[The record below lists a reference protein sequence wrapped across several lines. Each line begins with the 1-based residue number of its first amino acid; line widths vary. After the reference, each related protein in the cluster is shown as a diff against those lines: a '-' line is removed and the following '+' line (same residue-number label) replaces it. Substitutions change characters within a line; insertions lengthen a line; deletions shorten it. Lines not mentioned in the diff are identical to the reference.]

1 MSDSISPQERCEA
14 VARITGH
21 RFADLHLLEQGLSH
35 ASTCSH
41 IEDPKERLAGHNE
54 RLEFLGDAMLGAAV
68 AYMLYER
75 FPEADEGF
83 MSRCKGQLVSRKTL
97 AKAMHQHG
105 LLHYAH
111 LGNQM
116 DQDTPTSVL
125 ANLAEGLWGLF
136 ISTAGGFPCATRC
149 LHCWMH
155 NLPRPPT
162 SRPLMPKTACKC
174 GDWNTTASCR
184 FTNPSAAVA
193 ATMNHAFIRRFV
205 SASITPA
212 LKAALGATPKP
223 MPRPNCSRDW
233 LCTGSSLL
241 RSGLKTD
248 TSQMTPIFSHWQ
260 GELNEGIAQLFR
272 GQINATSGEK
282 RKSDEVI
289 RF

>member
-1 MSDSISPQERCEA
+1 

-105 LLHYAH
+105 LLRYAH

-116 DQDTPTSVL
+116 DQDAPTSVL
-125 ANLAEGLWGLF
+125 ANLAEGLLGAIYLDGGWLPLRHAVSALLDAQFTETADKPPSDAKNSLQMWGLEHHRLLPVYQSERCGGSDHEPRF
-136 ISTAGGFPCATRC
+136 HSTVRVGEHHASAQGS
-149 LHCWMH
+149 
-155 NLPRPPT
+155 
-162 SRPLMPKTACKC
+162 SRRNAEA
-174 GDWNTTASCR
+174 N
-184 FTNPSAAVA
+184 A
-193 ATMNHAFIRRFV
+193 ATELLKRLALHGEQ
-205 SASITPA
+205 SA
-212 LKAALGATPKP
+212 
-223 MPRPNCSRDW
+223 
-233 LCTGSSLL
+233 
-241 RSGLKTD
+241 
-248 TSQMTPIFSHWQ
+248 
-260 GELNEGIAQLFR
+260 
-272 GQINATSGEK
+272 
-282 RKSDEVI
+282 
-289 RF
+289 